1 MSRLTPGQRIF
12 LGIGVLSI
20 GLAACG
26 PLVVEPV
33 ADSAPVDKDPA
44 ALVEGAAETDE
55 AKAQSGEIPL
65 QPAVITG
72 SLVIEPAQAYSDARP
87 DLEATNTPEP
97 YVPYN
102 YSEYAQARGL
112 DVPSNLSREVD
123 TQFRAFYNY
132 IFNQQFEITN
142 ADGTVTTG
150 SLLSAS
156 NAEINIYIAPD
167 GTPYVSG
174 VALDNDPA
182 FGGGDHHFVMI
193 WDKGADSITSL
204 KISKLIGVPSIEDYG
219 NYTAKSAEGTMYR
232 YNSET
237 NAWEANS
244 PAAPTLAPIAL
255 PTEMPV
261 PTSTVVP
268 TSIFTVTPPPTSTI
282 AAPSATRPASTI
294 AAASATPPASRGELQ
309 GFIEVDY
316 GVPGV
321 EGPVFARLI
330 EQFTV
335 PNAETMLNQMFEG
348 TDAVHDIGVDYQD
361 GFTIVSVYPSFI
373 ERVDIFQA
381 KTTIDGDVYETTYA
395 DVGIVYLGAQG
406 VPKHAVVRFWP
417 GFSTTTR
424 GHDLFELSSF
434 LGRAVTIATA
444 GDLPVDSTGSA
455 AFANGETRAN
465 TPSKDV
471 YQQFLTGGEIT
482 GYTYNIRGYKP

>member
-123 TQFRAFYNY
+123 TQFRAFYKY

-193 WDKGADSITSL
+193 WDKGADSIASL
-204 KISKLIGVPSIEDYG
+204 KISKLIGAPVINGYG
-219 NYTAKSAEGTMYR
+219 NYTAVSPEGAPYS
-232 YNSET
+232 YNPIT
-237 NAWEANS
+237 NTWELDT
-244 PAAPTLAPIAL
+244 PAAPTLAPTAL
-255 PTEMPV
+255 PTETPV

-268 TSIFTVTPPPTSTI
+268 TSTITLTPAPPAKATS
-282 AAPSATRPASTI
+282 APSAT
-294 AAASATPPASRGELQ
+294 PPPSRDELE
-309 GFIEVDY
+309 GFEEVDY
-316 GVPGV
+316 GVPCV

-330 EQFTV
+330 EQFTEA
-335 PNAETMLNQMFEG
+335 NAETMLNQMFEG
-348 TDAVHDIGVDYQD
+348 TDAVHDIGFDDQGD
-361 GFTIVSVYPSFI
+361 FTIVSVYPSFI

-395 DVGIVYLGAQG
+395 DVGVVYLGAQG

-424 GHDLFELSSF
+424 GHGLLELADF
-434 LGRAVTIATA
+434 LGQPVTIATA
-444 GDLPVDSTGSA
+444 SDLSVDSTGSA

-465 TPSKDV
+465 TSSKDV
-471 YQQFLTGGEIT
+471 YQQFLTGGTIT
-482 GYTYNIRGYKP
+482 GYTYNIRPYRP